1 MNSTNLTLELQP
13 MDRQQTAAPTPMA
26 TNEIVIAPLN
36 ANRAL
41 PAAST
46 DTTDQFL
53 KEATHQYAEGHID
66 QPLWDRAFA
75 QAKGDKEAAVA
86 TYLQARATALRLLD
100 RERKSGRRA
109 DAARAVRQE
118 LDEAVE
124 PRPYDVEAALRFG
137 HGRTFAWRRYAVIAG
152 AMLVPLAI
160 GAWLLITYLN
170 ARHMDA
176 TRALPVSESPKA
188 PIPAVTATTAAKAP
202 VNTPVQTGASPE
214 LLQKIQDLR
223 DAGSS
228 NVLVFYLA
236 EWTRKEPANPAAW
249 DQLRAGYV
257 TLKQYDD
264 ALGAARKALE
274 LAPDDPRMWRNLGVA
289 QADAGDPVAA
299 LRSFEQAA
307 ARNDRDADSFRQ
319 IGILNAQLSQIQDAG
334 RAFERALAINPG
346 DPVVLCMR
354 SAVAAAVGDAQGHL
368 RDGQA
373 GEGDRRQVP
382 RRLD

>member
-13 MDRQQTAAPTPMA
+13 MDRPQTAAPTA
-26 TNEIVIAPLN
+26 ANEIVITPLST
-36 ANRAL
+36 ARAV

-86 TYLQARATALRLLD
+86 LYLQARATALRLLD
-100 RERKSGRRA
+100 RGRKSERRA
-109 DAARAVRQE
+109 HAARAVRHE
-118 LDEAVE
+118 LDETAE
-124 PRPYDVEAALRFG
+124 LRPYDVEAALRFG
-137 HGRTFAWRRYAVIAG
+137 HGRALAWRRYAAIAG
-152 AMLVPLAI
+152 AILVPLAI
-160 GAWLLITYLN
+160 GGWLLNTYLN
-170 ARHMDA
+170 ARHVDA
-176 TRALPVSESPKA
+176 ARAVPVSGTPKA
-188 PIPAVTATTAAKAP
+188 PVPAATATKAP
-202 VNTPVQTGASPE
+202 AAPRVQTGASPE
-214 LLQKIQDLR
+214 LLQKIQELR
-223 DAGSS
+223 DAGNS

-249 DQLRAGYV
+249 DQLRAGYE

-274 LAPDDPRMWRNLGVA
+274 LAPEDPRMWRNLGVA
-289 QADAGDPVAA
+289 QVDVGDPVAA
-299 LRSFEQAA
+299 LRAFDQAV
-307 ARNDRDADSFRQ
+307 ARNGQDAESFRR

-334 RAFERALAINPG
+334 RAFDRALAINPD

-354 SAVAAAVGDAQGHL
+354 SAVAALSAMPRDTYATAKQARAIDAKCRG
-368 RDGQA
+368 G
-373 GEGDRRQVP
+373 
-382 RRLD
+382 